1 MSLNLK
7 NLFDFRALSQQD
19 APACLSIV
27 MAAFTTPWEELDFIF
42 QTPSIAVYGVFIQN
56 NLTGFIA
63 VSIMIDESEILNL
76 AIHPDHQQKG
86 IGKALLTHTIQVL
99 KNQHVKK
106 IFLEVDITNT
116 PAQRLYQ
123 RTGFHTMGYRKAY
136 YPQPDGTFH
145 DAAVMQLD
153 L

>member
-7 NLFDFRALSQQD
+7 NLLDFRRLRSED
-19 APACLSIV
+19 SPACLNILK
-27 MAAFTTPWEELDFIF
+27 AAFTTPWEELDFIF
-42 QTPSIAVYGVFIQN
+42 QTPSHALYGVFIQN

-76 AIHPDHQQKG
+76 AVHPDHQQKG

-99 KNQHVKK
+99 KNQQIKK
-106 IFLEVDITNT
+106 IFLEVDITNI

-123 RTGFHTMGYRKAY
+123 HTGFQIMGYRKAY

-145 DAAVMQLD
+145 DAAVMQLK